1 MNDTA
6 TNIEIG
12 KLIKNLF
19 RGYDRYCFTMGNDIQ
34 EAKESA
40 RYITDEI
47 YSCDYDI
54 DIIRKAVRSARD
66 ETPKK
71 PPTLTEILLKCK
83 NLTGKNKYRSN
94 EDILEQWIVAAK
106 DGDKRAIDYLQEY
119 HGIDVNEPEIPK
131 EEVERQA
138 VAGSPYA
145 KIILGLE
152 VK

>member
-19 RGYDRYCFTMGNDIQ
+19 RGYYRYCFTFGVGIKD
-34 EAKESA
+34 AKETA

-54 DIIRKAVRSARD
+54 EIVRKAVRSARD
-66 ETPKK
+66 ESPKK
-71 PPTLTEILLKCK
+71 PPTLTEILLKCNRIRRHLEIAESNRLYEIKKKKEDAEFEK
-83 NLTGKNKYRSN
+83 NYKA
-94 EDILEQWIVAAK
+94 V
-106 DGDKRAIDYLQEY
+106 
-119 HGIDVNEPEIPK
+119 PK
-131 EEVERQA
+131 EELEQR
-138 VAGSPYA
+138 VAEGDPYA

>member
-19 RGYDRYCFTMGNDIQ
+19 RGYDRYCFTMGNYIQ
-34 EAKESA
+34 EAKETA

-47 YSCDYDI
+47 FSCDYNI
-54 DIIRKAVRSARD
+54 EIVRKAVRSARD

-119 HGIDVNEPEIPK
+119 QGIDVNEPEIPK
-131 EEVERQA
+131 EELERQA